1 MDNRL
6 LRLFLS
12 VATACLLPAA
22 PTFAAEGDLV
32 EEAPVIDPSV
42 VRLGL
47 KEADIDSMDIEL
59 GAYVGYMSVENFG
72 TDAVYGLR
80 GAWHVTE
87 DLFIEAQYG
96 MTSAGKTS
104 YEDLAPATLLTGD
117 DRDLIYYNLSMGF
130 NALPGEVFIGENN
143 AFNTDI
149 YFLAGA
155 GTTEFAGDREFTI
168 NIGAGLRFIALD
180 WLAIHLMMQD
190 LIFEKPAIID
200 PADSGEAS
208 HNMQYTTSVTVFF

>member
-1 MDNRL
+1 MDHRL
-6 LRLFLS
+6 LCLFLS
-12 VATACLLPAA
+12 IATACFLPAA
-22 PTFAAEGDLV
+22 ATLAAEGDIV

-59 GAYVGYMSVENFG
+59 GGYVGYMSVENFG

-104 YEDLAPATLLTGD
+104 YEELAPAKILTGD
-117 DRDLIYYNLSMGF
+117 DRDLTYYNLSIGF

-143 AFNTDI
+143 AFN
-149 YFLAGA
+149 
-155 GTTEFAGDREFTI
+155 
-168 NIGAGLRFIALD
+168 
-180 WLAIHLMMQD
+180 
-190 LIFEKPAIID
+190 
-200 PADSGEAS
+200 
-208 HNMQYTTSVTVFF
+208 